1 MGTQRKCS
9 FIDFHLSWAAAPT
22 ATKWEGEHG
31 VLPVRQ
37 TAAFQ
42 SSTRAPHFRTSA
54 PNFVGSVSA
63 GLLTSP
69 EHARR
74 RHNERA
80 AACQHAPVTA
90 LLQQCRT
97 GRASLRASRRRA
109 PRCWEPGPDR
119 RAAPRGP
126 VPSQVPNLPS
136 LPAWLTRIADGEL
149 LNENFRPPGRTALF
163 PPEPLTAAHPRFVTS
178 PAAAAGTAAGAQRCP
193 DGTDGSGSRRR
204 HCEDEAQ
211 RRASTTAR
219 AHSAAAALSGS
230 PQQRGLRAAIVWE
243 PPPPRGERGVIEEPR
258 SAGPGLPT
266 GRGPPARAGA
276 PRCRLE
282 RTVGPGA
289 AVPLRRGR
297 WARAAGTARSVPG
310 SGPLPP
316 GSRRCPHCRSR
327 PRAGAS
333 SPPRRGAD
341 GGREAPRVGPFP
353 PGEPPPRTFC
363 SSAEAGSGLSAD
375 MAPRQQHGGRGAAPP
390 RSAAQRSSAS
400 AQDGGGSQDG
410 APAGPHFLRAQ
421 PPAARPR
428 AQRLSGAT
436 FGVGP
441 TLRYVTL
448 TSGLPPRAL
457 IDYRKR
463 CRVLFGAALVR
474 ALCGRS
480 AHRGA
485 APTRGLRP
493 CRYSAVRSAQGKHS
507 AENAAVPWNCALREQ
522 T

>member
-1 MGTQRKCS
+1 MSARSCYS
-9 FIDFHLSWAAAPT
+9 AAPAVPHRPGMAQSLSAPST
-22 ATKWEGEHG
+22 ALLGTGARSPRRSTWPRSIPSPEPSFPPCVTNAYRRRWIIKRK
-31 VLPVRQ
+31 LQ
-37 TAAFQ
+37 TAGSDGPFPP
-42 SSTRAPHFRTSA
+42 RAPHGGTPAFR
-54 PNFVGSVSA
+54 NFASS
-63 GLLTSP
+63 
-69 EHARR
+69 
-74 RHNERA
+74 
-80 AACQHAPVTA
+80 
-90 LLQQCRT
+90 
-97 GRASLRASRRRA
+97 GR
-109 PRCWEPGPDR
+109 GD
-119 RAAPRGP
+119 
-126 VPSQVPNLPS
+126 
-136 LPAWLTRIADGEL
+136 
-149 LNENFRPPGRTALF
+149 
-163 PPEPLTAAHPRFVTS
+163 
-178 PAAAAGTAAGAQRCP
+178 
-193 DGTDGSGSRRR
+193 GSRRSAVPRR
-204 HCEDEAQ
+204 HGRLRQPPPALRGRSAAESVYNREGSQRGRRSLWKPSAARAARGHCLGTSAAEGRARGYRGAAQ
-211 RRASTTAR
+211 RRAGAP
-219 AHSAAAALSGS
+219 HG
-230 PQQRGLRAAIVWE
+230 
-243 PPPPRGERGVIEEPR
+243 PRPS
-258 SAGPGLPT
+258 SAGGSS
-266 GRGPPARAGA
+266 A
-276 PRCRLE
+276 CRPE

-310 SGPLPP
+310 AGPLPP

-474 ALCGRS
+474 ALCGGS